1 MASLS
6 GQNPSSTFPS
16 LIKTINNNPVSASLI
31 QLSDGNGVGIPINVS
46 TNNVFINSPLTAST
60 VTATNNGNGTNFRVG
75 DDVWIG
81 DVNIANTMQVR
92 GIQDATKGY
101 VKFGSGSST
110 PIVGST
116 AGTSILELTGSL
128 NVSGTIVGSIASAS
142 YSVSSSLAQTASY
155 VANAVSSSRAISA
168 ANADT
173 ASFVVTAQ
181 TASYV
186 LNAISSSNS
195 VSSSYSDTS
204 LFAESSLS
212 TLNAVNAVTAS
223 YVAQVESASYALT
236 ASYALNAIVTA
247 SVLNTT
253 ITFTKGDN
261 TTFDVTVAQSGSV
274 ATASYALFAEQAATA
289 SYVATVESASYALT
303 ASYALDTPGLS
314 IDNGTT
320 VVSNVKQF
328 SITANVTERAP
339 GAAQIEINRLERAGS
354 SIELDDV
361 AALDLT
367 NYGVIKNTSDSET
380 VTIVGN
386 NLGAANLV
394 WTTPSGAAASNPI
407 ASGELL
413 HIVSVN
419 SDGIY
424 FGTNISESLFP
435 NFWYFGLDGTS
446 EFPGLI
452 NGTITNAL
460 TASYLLGTIESASYA
475 LTASYAL
482 NGGGTSID
490 TGSFA
495 TTGSNTFFGD
505 QTVSGSLLLTG
516 NISGA
521 LALVDS
527 VETFTSQVNFVPDSA
542 GDGSG
547 FSTIELRPDIRA
559 TSDQYLII
567 DPTDPG
573 HIHIRAGGTQD
584 NSSASLI
591 IGGETSNFT
600 IPAGLNSSPYISS
613 NNSVWRFVE
622 DGSIVFPDYT
632 VQLTAFPGTGSFAI
646 TGSNTFVGDQSI
658 TGIVNVTG
666 SINSTDSINALSL
679 TTGYE
684 TKIGPNAGV
693 INQGSSAVA
702 IGVQAGAS
710 NQGGYSI
717 AIGTNAGFENQ
728 ADNSIV
734 LNADGTVLNPPTQGL
749 FINPV
754 RNVFYENVLFYDT
767 TSKEISYSTAS
778 TFATTNANTFNG
790 NQSITGSLYISENL
804 VVQGSSSI
812 NYISQSTL
820 NIGTN
825 LITVNTQNPSS
836 RFGGLAVIDSGSAP
850 QVSGSLLFDSIND
863 EWVFVHQTHS
873 GSATTSSVMITGPE
887 TYNNIGNEAS
897 LTTSRL
903 TKAGDGFH
911 LYDSNITDTGI
922 LVSVNSNTQITGS
935 LTVSGNIAGTVATAS
950 YVENAQTA
958 SYILN
963 AVSASRAVTA
973 VNALT
978 ASSAVTSLISVNSQ
992 NANFAIT
999 ASFATSSI
1007 TAQTA
1012 SYVLNAVSASR
1023 AATAS
1028 IATTATTALS
1038 LDVTNIA
1045 INQEYGIPFMITASG
1060 VEVRSLFGDTAPGL
1074 AYNPSTKRTRL
1085 TNLVATGSLFGTSSW
1100 ASNAISAS
1108 FITTAQTASYVLN
1121 AVSASFALTANNFIG
1136 SASFA
1141 TTGSNT
1147 FTGNQTIQG
1156 LVSASVF
1163 STGDRVRFGSN
1174 AGATSQ
1180 GQNAIAIGS
1189 EAGITTQAIRS
1200 IAIGP
1205 QAGWQNQGS
1214 YAIAIGDSAGLLEQ
1228 GSGTIAIGI
1237 NAGFSNQGGI
1247 AIGQTAGG
1255 SDQGTNAVAI
1265 GYLAGQTL
1273 QGQNSIAIGAYAGSG
1288 SSNQAD
1294 RTIILNASGTGLSGV
1309 NNQTDS
1315 LYIDPIR
1322 INTGSVANAL
1332 YYNTATKEITYST
1345 NEWISAGTIQS
1356 VGWAATTTAPTIG
1369 STSRNDMSYR
1379 RLTDKDWEV
1388 SMVFDNL
1395 SGNLNGSGDYLF
1407 TLPNSLTF
1415 DTTLPYQQAYTSGV
1429 GTDSWSNAD
1438 FAMPASGLINNGTV
1452 GGQVYP
1458 VVYNSTMFRILTTTF
1473 GTGIRFWSSAF
1484 YQLGGIISM
1493 TFRFRTP

>member
-320 VVSNVKQF
+320 VVSNIKQF
-328 SITANVTERAP
+328 TITANVTERAP
-339 GAAQIEINRLERAGS
+339 GAAIIEIDRLVRAGS

-361 AALDLT
+361 AALNLT
-367 NYGVIKNTSDSET
+367 NNGVIKNTSDSET

-460 TASYLLGTIESASYA
+460 TASYLLGTVESASYASFAEQAATASYVAQVESASYASFAEQAATASYVAQVESASYA

-482 NGGGTSID
+482 NGGGASVD

-495 TTGSNTFFGD
+495 T
-505 QTVSGSLLLTG
+505 
-516 NISGA
+516 
-521 LALVDS
+521 
-527 VETFTSQVNFVPDSA
+527 
-542 GDGSG
+542 
-547 FSTIELRPDIRA
+547 
-559 TSDQYLII
+559 
-567 DPTDPG
+567 
-573 HIHIRAGGTQD
+573 
-584 NSSASLI
+584 
-591 IGGETSNFT
+591 
-600 IPAGLNSSPYISS
+600 
-613 NNSVWRFVE
+613 
-622 DGSIVFPDYT
+622 
-632 VQLTAFPGTGSFAI
+632 

-658 TGIVNVTG
+658 TGIVNVNG
-666 SINSTDSINALSL
+666 SIDSTDSINALSL
-679 TTGYE
+679 TTGYG
-684 TKIGPNAGV
+684 TKIGPSAGV

-702 IGVQAGAS
+702 IGVQAGAL
-710 NQGGYSI
+710 NQGADSI

-728 ADNSIV
+728 ANNSIV
-734 LNADGTVLNPPTQGL
+734 LNADGTVLNSPTQGL

-1415 DTTLPYQQAYTSGV
+1415 DTTLPYQQAYTFGV